1 MITSTWSLCP
11 ASARLRAAAESLRT
25 WEVPIPSL
33 SDLLQKWRADL
44 AGWAIPEDIEC
55 AVTESP
61 WVLPRDVFA
70 RRADRLR
77 RAPAGPSYDRERAAL
92 GQPGSVLD
100 VGAGAGAACL
110 PLASQTTALTAVD
123 TDDGMLA
130 RLDSRARAAGLE
142 PRLLTGRWPDVA
154 GQAGPADLV
163 TCHHVLYNV
172 PALVPFI
179 EALTRH
185 ARRQV
190 VVELTTAHPLISL
203 NPLWLLFH
211 GLSRPEGPTATD
223 VLAILDAMG
232 LQAGHTEWN
241 RPAQADYA
249 TGSELVDTTRRRLCL
264 PPGRASDVE
273 TALREAGHLGQPRD
287 LGTSGRSVVTIW
299 WEGSA

>member
-1 MITSTWSLCP
+1 MASLTD
-11 ASARLRAAAESLRT
+11 LRR
-25 WEVPIPSL
+25 
-33 SDLLQKWRADL
+33 KWREDL
-44 AGWAIPEDIEC
+44 AGWAIPEPITA

-77 RAPAGPSYDRERAAL
+77 RAPGGPSYDLERAVL
-92 GQPGSVLD
+92 DPPGSVLD

-110 PLASQTTALTAVD
+110 PLACRTTGLTVVD
-123 TDDGMLA
+123 TDDGMLGLLA
-130 RLDSRARAAGLE
+130 GRARAAGLE
-142 PRLLTGRWPDVA
+142 PRLLQGRWPDVA
-154 GQAGPADLV
+154 GQADPADLV

-172 PALVPFI
+172 PDLVPFI

-190 VVELTTAHPLISL
+190 VVELTARHPLISL

-211 GLSRPEGPTATD
+211 GLERPQGPAATD
-223 VLAILDAMG
+223 VLAILDTMG
-232 LQAGHTEWN
+232 LRAGHTEWN
-241 RPAQADYA
+241 RPAQADYS
-249 TGSELVDTTRRRLCL
+249 TGSELVETTRRRLCL
-264 PPGRASDVE
+264 PPERASDVE
-273 TALREAGHLGQPRD
+273 AALREAGHLGQPLD

>member
-1 MITSTWSLCP
+1 MASL
-11 ASARLRAAAESLRT
+11 T
-25 WEVPIPSL
+25 
-33 SDLLQKWRADL
+33 DLLRQWQDDL
-44 AGWAIPEDIEC
+44 AGWAIPEDITS

-77 RAPAGPSYDRERAAL
+77 RAPGGPSYDREREAL
-92 GQPGSVLD
+92 DPPGSVLD

-110 PLASQTTALTAVD
+110 PLAAWTTALTVVD

-130 RLDSRARAAGLE
+130 RLAGRARAAGLD
-142 PRLLTGRWPDVA
+142 PRLLRGRWPDVA

-172 PALVPFI
+172 PDLVPFI
-179 EALTRH
+179 EALTQH

-190 VVELTTAHPLISL
+190 VVELTAAHPLISL

-211 GLSRPEGPTATD
+211 GLERPKGPAAPD
-223 VLAILDAMG
+223 VLAILDAIG
-232 LQAGHTEWN
+232 LRAGHTEWN

-249 TGSELVDTTRRRLCL
+249 TGSELVETTRRRLCL
-264 PPGRASDVE
+264 PPERASDVE
-273 TALREAGHLGQPRD
+273 AALREAGHLGQPLD
-287 LGTSGRSVVTIW
+287 LGTAGRSVMTIW
-299 WEGSA
+299 WEGAA